1 MLQETK
7 DPAIKLFG
15 MKIPLPAGADDGDL
29 SFTRPGDKQVEDE
42 EEEEEES
49 ETEKVHYY
57 TSYLIRTLNCVC
69 ESDSGGFVESVYIWK
84 FEDDP
89 FVKMLIALMGQS

>member
-15 MKIPLPAGADDGDL
+15 MKIPLPAGADDGDFG
-29 SFTRPGDKQVEDE
+29 FTRPGEKQVED

-49 ETEKVHYY
+49 ETEKVH
-57 TSYLIRTLNCVC
+57 
-69 ESDSGGFVESVYIWK
+69 
-84 FEDDP
+84 
-89 FVKMLIALMGQS
+89 